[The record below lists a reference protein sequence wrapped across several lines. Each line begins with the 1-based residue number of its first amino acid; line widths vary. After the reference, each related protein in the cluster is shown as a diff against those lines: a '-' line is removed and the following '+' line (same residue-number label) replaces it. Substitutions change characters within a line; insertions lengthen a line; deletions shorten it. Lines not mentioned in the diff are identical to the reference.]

1 MRQIVN
7 KILNEKEV
15 TELILDAIE
24 DYNDQVNE
32 EKKLPISSDIELF
45 SREGLLDSL
54 GLVNFIICIEERI
67 EEFIGESITI
77 ADEKA
82 MSQKNSPFKSV
93 KTLAKYLSND

>member
-7 KILNEKEV
+7 KILNEKKV
-15 TELILDAIE
+15 TELILDAIK
-24 DYNDQVNE
+24 DYNDQVND

-54 GLVNFIICIEERI
+54 GLVNIIICIEERI
-67 EEFIGESITI
+67 EEYIGESITI

>member
-1 MRQIVN
+1 MRQTVK
-7 KILNEKEV
+7 KILNEKKV

-32 EKKLPISSDIELF
+32 EKKLPRSSDIELF

-67 EEFIGESITI
+67 EEYVGESITI

>member
-1 MRQIVN
+1 MN
-7 KILNEKEV
+7 EILNEEKV

-32 EKKLPISSDIELF
+32 DKKLPISSDIELF
-45 SREGLLDSL
+45 STEGLLDSL
-54 GLVNFIICIEERI
+54 GLVNFIICIEEKI
-67 EEFIGESITI
+67 EEYIGESITI

>member
-1 MRQIVN
+1 MK
-7 KILNEKEV
+7 KILNEKKV

-32 EKKLPISSDIELF
+32 EKKLPRSSDIELF

-67 EEFIGESITI
+67 EEYVGESITI